1 MHKLL
6 SASALVAMLAWSTGY
21 AGAQEVTASCKDGTS
36 FTGSSRR
43 GACARHGGVMAFG
56 AAPAAP
62 AVAGAMPAAPT
73 PVPSSTAAVPVSPAG
88 QAGVGPGPAAAYPAP
103 AVTRPMPTAATA
115 AGGGAGQVWVNRST
129 KVYHCPGTR
138 YFGKTQSGAYMT
150 EAAATAEGDRPSH
163 GKACT

>member
-1 MHKLL
+1 MRKLL
-6 SASALVAMLAWSTGY
+6 SASALVAMLAWPTAY
-21 AGAQEVTASCKDGTS
+21 AGAQEVTASCKDGTT

-62 AVAGAMPAAPT
+62 AVAGAVPATPAPA
-73 PVPSSTAAVPVSPAG
+73 PSSTPMAPASPAG
-88 QAGVGPGPAAAYPAP
+88 AGPAAAYPAP
-103 AVTRPMPTAATA
+103 ARPRQMPAAA
-115 AGGGAGQVWVNRST
+115 AVAEGGAGQVWVNRST

-150 EAAATAEGDRPSH
+150 EAAAAAEGDRPSR
-163 GKACT
+163 GKACS